1 MLSSIGHSFLLVSFI
16 VCVYSVLATG
26 IAYRLPE
33 PRRASMLQSAHRSTV
48 AVFWLITLAC
58 LAVIYGFLTND
69 FSLAYV
75 WGHSSV
81 TQPLAYKISALW
93 SGQSGS
99 LLLWTWMLG
108 AYALAVAVWRG
119 GEASPLIPTT
129 TAVINVV
136 TAFFV
141 GLVTFAA
148 NPFMTVEGAVP
159 ANGQGLN
166 PLLQNYWMQIHP
178 PTLYAGYVG
187 CTVPFAFAA
196 AAMLHRQTD
205 GPWLAA
211 VRRWTLFPWI
221 VLTVGIIMGGR
232 WAYETLGWGGYWA
245 WDPVENA
252 SLMPWLTGTA
262 FLHSIMIQARRGMLK
277 TWNMTLVTL
286 TFLLS
291 IFGTF
296 LTRSGVVSSVHSFA
310 ESNIG
315 GYFLAF
321 LAVALVLSVGLIV
334 WRHDD
339 LSSDTNFES
348 PLSREGAF
356 LLNNWIL
363 MGATFAVLWGTVY
376 PSISEA
382 ITGAQRSVGAPYF
395 NKVMV
400 PLGLI
405 LLALTGIGPLMAWRR
420 MSLRSLLRVLKFPI
434 LAGTLATPLFYVLS
448 LWQTGAVTAFCLSV
462 FVVAAI
468 GGEFVRGAR
477 ARHSMTGESH
487 GRAFVNLLL
496 KNRQRYGGYIVHLG
510 IVTLFVGAA
519 GNAFKIETEPIDLK
533 VGETMPVRQSEGNG
547 RISEYALRFDGLQK
561 PAQLAPEKSQEVA
574 AKMVVLRNGQ
584 PLRNRDGSE
593 FALYPAI
600 DTFISGAA
608 ADPEARAG
616 QEPQTA
622 RRPAVMTNLSHDLY
636 LALAGYDS
644 NENTASVKAYLNP
657 LVMWVWISSL
667 FFIGGTAISLL
678 PDRRRAEAKESVT
691 AQDEAPSRVLDS
703 RTARPQVVAAQ
714 AVRSTAPSGAREET
728 A

>member
-1 MLSSIGHSFLLVSFI
+1 
-16 VCVYSVLATG
+16 
-26 IAYRLPE
+26 
-33 PRRASMLQSAHRSTV
+33 
-48 AVFWLITLAC
+48 
-58 LAVIYGFLTND
+58 
-69 FSLAYV
+69 
-75 WGHSSV
+75 V

-99 LLLWTWMLG
+99 LLLWAWMLG

-321 LAVALVLSVGLIV
+321 LAWRWFFRGLNCVASRRLGF
-334 WRHDD
+334 R
-339 LSSDTNFES
+339 TNFES

-405 LLALTGIGPLMAWRR
+405 LLALTGIGTADG
-420 MSLRSLLRVLKFPI
+420 V
-434 LAGTLATPLFYVLS
+434 ATHVAAQPVASTQISHSGRNSVAPLFYALS

-462 FVVAAI
+462 FVVTAI

-487 GRAFVNLLL
+487 GQAFVNLLL

-533 VGETMPVRQSEGNG
+533 IGETMPVRQVGGNG
-547 RISEYALRFDGLQK
+547 RISEYSLRFDGLQK
-561 PAQLAPEKSQEVA
+561 PATLAPEKSQEVA

-600 DTFISGAA
+600 DTFRTGAA

-636 LALAGYDS
+636 LALAGYDA
-644 NENTASVKAYLNP
+644 NQNTASVKAYLNP

-678 PDRRRAEAKESVT
+678 PDRRRAEAKESAP
-691 AQDEAPSRVLDS
+691 AQEQTPSRVLDG
-703 RTARPQVVAAQ
+703 RTARPQDARPQVWRRIVACGSAF
-714 AVRSTAPSGAREET
+714 RRT
-728 A
+728 